1 MKHLIRIADV
11 LHEVEVEPE
20 QGGGFTLTLG
30 DKRYRVELRAQSEQ
44 SHFTLLV
51 DSVSYPL
58 YAEHAYSGSTIIVD
72 GAQFVAEL
80 VPHAAAVLAE
90 VRAQHPLE
98 RHGTFPVKAPMPG
111 LVKEVFVQQGE
122 KVAKG
127 QRLLVLEAMKMN
139 NEIRSP
145 QDGIVKA
152 LPIVRDQRVNMGDLL
167 VLLE

>member
-1 MKHLIRIADV
+1 MTSKADGSGSYLESV
-11 LHEVEVEPE
+11 V
-20 QGGGFTLTLG
+20 QAI
-30 DKRYRVELRAQSEQ
+30 DELR
-44 SHFTLLV
+44 
-51 DSVSYPL
+51 
-58 YAEHAYSGSTIIVD
+58 G
-72 GAQFVAEL
+72 EL
-80 VPHAAAVLAE
+80 VETSLDIHAHPELNYEENHAAAVLAE

-122 KVAKG
+122 TVAKG

-152 LPIVRDQRVNMGDLL
+152 LPIVREQRVNMGDLL